1 MTYVQNP
8 DDFHDFFFFT
18 SNSLFSKINEQ
29 AFNNPLLYR

>member
-8 DDFHDFFFFT
+8 DDFHDFFFT